1 MMQIKIIGE
10 KTLICE
16 RRKKVEILGNRM
28 AKVEV
33 NRIGIPR
40 APLLESWEGEKQSE
54 ERSKRRLK
62 KVYYL
67 LAREVLFKFYKVR
80 SFDTVR
86 SGLFRL
92 LTCLWRKDVNYQDF
106 NLFLPLYL
114 FISPDIQ
121 DYILKIINYFFNT
134 FNHYF
139 EHIKKFVKKRKKK

>member
-16 RRKKVEILGNRM
+16 RRKRVEILGNRM

-86 SGLFRL
+86 SGLF
-92 LTCLWRKDVNYQDF
+92 
-106 NLFLPLYL
+106 
-114 FISPDIQ
+114 
-121 DYILKIINYFFNT
+121 
-134 FNHYF
+134 
-139 EHIKKFVKKRKKK
+139 